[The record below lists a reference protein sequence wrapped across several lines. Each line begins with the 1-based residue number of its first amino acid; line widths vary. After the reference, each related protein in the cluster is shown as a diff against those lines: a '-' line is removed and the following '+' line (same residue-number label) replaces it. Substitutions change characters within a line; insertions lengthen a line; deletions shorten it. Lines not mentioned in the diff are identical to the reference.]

1 MKNNIDEKIKLLSKL
16 STADFVFF
24 FYGRKYQS
32 VRGDHVITVGLFY
45 MMQRSQKHCVKING
59 CIVIHN
65 TWNI

>member
-16 STADFVFF
+16 STADFFF
-24 FYGRKYQS
+24 FDGRKYQS
-32 VRGDHVITVGLFY
+32 VRGDLVITVQLFY